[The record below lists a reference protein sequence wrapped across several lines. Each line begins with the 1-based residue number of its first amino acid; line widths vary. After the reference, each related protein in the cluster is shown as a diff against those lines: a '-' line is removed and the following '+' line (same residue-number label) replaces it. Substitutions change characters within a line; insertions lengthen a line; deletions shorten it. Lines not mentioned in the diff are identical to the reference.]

1 MPTDRSSINRT
12 REYAEALLQQMPD
25 GMEYHNLK
33 HTREVVEASEL
44 IGQQSGLNPED
55 LENVLIAAWLH
66 DVGYARS
73 CQHHEAT
80 GAEMARP
87 FLEELPLGPERVQ
100 AVVDSILATKM
111 PQDPHSKIA
120 EVLCD
125 ADLFHL
131 STDQF
136 FERSELLRQE
146 MKSTFGKISKK
157 KWLQGSIQLMERHQ
171 YFTEYGKEVLT
182 PLKEKN
188 LKKARHK
195 LADLEEEDEKDGK
208 SSDKHKSD
216 KHKPGKH
223 KSENDTE
230 EAESEKPKKPVRG
243 IETMFRVTSQN
254 HFQLS
259 AMADNKANIMISV
272 NTIIVSLIIS
282 ILIRKL
288 EEWPQLVI
296 PTIMLT
302 GSCLVATIFAIL
314 ATRPTI
320 TSGRFSKEDIHQKQA
335 NLLFFGNFHKMDL
348 ADYEWGMREMMN
360 DSDFL
365 YSSMTRDIYYLGK
378 VLGKK
383 YRLLRISYTTF
394 MFGFAASVLAFG
406 VAAYYFPVK

>member
-1 MPTDRSSINRT
+1 MPTDSPSINRT
-12 REYAEALLQQMPD
+12 REYAEPLLQAMPD
-25 GMEYHNLK
+25 DMAYHNLK
-33 HTREVVEASEL
+33 HTREVVEAAEL
-44 IGQQSGLNPED
+44 IGEQVGLSPEEQ
-55 LENVLIAAWLH
+55 ENVLIAAWLH
-66 DVGYARS
+66 DIGYVKS
-73 CQHHEAT
+73 CQQHEAV
-80 GAEMARP
+80 GVEMVRP
-87 FLEELPLGPERVQ
+87 FLEKLGIGSERIQ
-100 AVVDSILATKM
+100 AITDCIMATKM
-111 PQDPHSKIA
+111 PQNPHSKIA

-131 STDQF
+131 SSDSF
-136 FERSELLRQE
+136 FERSETLRQE
-146 MKSTFGKISKK
+146 MKNTVGKIGKK
-157 KWLQGSIQLMERHQ
+157 KWMQGSIMLMERHH
-171 YFTEYGKEVLT
+171 YFTDYGKEVLA
-182 PLKEKN
+182 PQKDKN
-188 LKKARHK
+188 LKKAQHK
-195 LADLEEEDEKDGK
+195 LADLESDDDEKDGK

-216 KHKPGKH
+216 KHK
-223 KSENDTE
+223 SEE
-230 EAESEKPKKPVRG
+230 ETDKTKKPGRG

-259 AMADNKANIMISV
+259 AMADNKANMMISV

-296 PTIMLT
+296 PTVMLT
-302 GSCLVATIFAIL
+302 ACCLVATIFAIL

-348 ADYEWGMREMMN
+348 ADYEWGMKEMMN

-365 YSSMTRDIYYLGK
+365 YSSMTRDIYFLGK

-383 YRLLRISYTTF
+383 YRLLRFSYTIF

-406 VAAYYFPVK
+406 IAAYYFPVK

>member
-1 MPTDRSSINRT
+1 MPTDRSSVIRT
-12 REYAEALLQQMPD
+12 REFAETLLHEMPTNLV
-25 GMEYHNLK
+25 YHNLT
-33 HTREVVEASEL
+33 HTREVVEAAEL
-44 IGQQSGLNPED
+44 IGKESDLSPEE
-55 LENVLIAAWLH
+55 LENVLISAWLH
-66 DVGYARS
+66 DLGYAKS
-73 CQHHEAT
+73 CQQHET
-80 GAEMARP
+80 IGAEMVKP
-87 FLEELPLGPERVQ
+87 FLESLSIGPERVQ
-100 AVVDSILATKM
+100 AVVDSILATRM
-111 PQDPHSKIA
+111 PQNPQSKIA

-131 STDQF
+131 SSDRF
-136 FERSELLRQE
+136 FERSEMLRQE
-146 MKSTFGKISKK
+146 VKSIYGKVGKR
-157 KWLQGSIQLMERHQ
+157 KWMQGSIVLMEKHH
-171 YFTEYGKEVLT
+171 YFTEYGKQVLT

-188 LKKARHK
+188 LKKARRK
-195 LADLEEEDEKDGK
+195 LAELEAEEQEKDGK
-208 SSDKHKSD
+208 PSDKHKLEDETD
-216 KHKPGKH
+216 KVKKPG
-223 KSENDTE
+223 
-230 EAESEKPKKPVRG
+230 RG

-288 EEWPQLVI
+288 EEWPQLVV

-302 GSCLVATIFAIL
+302 ASCLVATIFAIL

-365 YSSMTRDIYYLGK
+365 YSSMTRDIYFLGK

-406 VAAYYFPVK
+406 LAAYYFPVK